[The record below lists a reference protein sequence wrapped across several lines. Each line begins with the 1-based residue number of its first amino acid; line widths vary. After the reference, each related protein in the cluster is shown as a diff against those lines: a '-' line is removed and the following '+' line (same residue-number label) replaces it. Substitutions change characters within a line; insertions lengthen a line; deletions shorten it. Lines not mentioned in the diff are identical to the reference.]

1 MIPVRRPQVRLPPG
15 RQRRRF
21 PVEKSVMVVLINH
34 RHDAAAKVQAVLTG
48 WGCLIKTRLG
58 IHEGVLDDCT
68 EHGLMF
74 LDLVGGKEKLQELER
89 KLNVIKGVT
98 ASLMTLELAE

>member
-1 MIPVRRPQVRLPPG
+1 MK
-15 RQRRRF
+15 
-21 PVEKSVMVVLINH
+21 KSVMVVLINH
-34 RHDAAAKVQAVLTG
+34 RHDAASKVQAVLTG

-58 IHEGVLDDCT
+58 IHEGVLENCT

-74 LDLVGGKEKLQELER
+74 LDLVGDEAKMQELER

-98 ASLMTLELAE
+98 ATMMTLELQD

>member
-1 MIPVRRPQVRLPPG
+1 MK
-15 RQRRRF
+15 
-21 PVEKSVMVVLINH
+21 KSVMVVLINH
-34 RHDAAAKVQAVLTG
+34 RHDAASKVQAVLTG

-58 IHEGVLDDCT
+58 IHEGVLENCT

-74 LDLVGGKEKLQELER
+74 LDLVGGEEKMQELER

-98 ASLMTLELAE
+98 ATMMTLELQD

>member
-1 MIPVRRPQVRLPPG
+1 MK
-15 RQRRRF
+15 
-21 PVEKSVMVVLINH
+21 KSVIVVLINH

-58 IHEGVLDDCT
+58 IHEGVLDDCS
-68 EHGLMF
+68 EHGLLF
-74 LDLVGGKEKLQELER
+74 LDLVGDKQKLTDLEH

-98 ASLMTLELAE
+98 ASMLTMDLED